1 MKEPADMTI
10 AELRAE
16 LRAAAVSER
25 LTALILREMGQAEG
39 RIEQAQKRSQVKYD
53 PLRAQLYVL
62 KAHGMTNPDLSLNR
76 KGILFI
82 QLTTRAHEAAPA
94 AHIA

>member
-1 MKEPADMTI
+1 MKEPGDMTI

-16 LRAAAVSER
+16 LRALAVSER
-25 LTALILREMGQAEG
+25 LAALILREMGQAEG
-39 RIEQAQKRSQVKYD
+39 RIVQAQKGGPVKYD

-76 KGILFI
+76 KGELFI
-82 QLTTRAHEAAPA
+82 QLTTREQESGPA
-94 AHIA
+94 AQSA